1 MYCYFCKK
9 NIREVDFKNTEIL
22 SKYISKSGKIKA
34 REKTGLCAG
43 HQREVSN
50 AIKRAR
56 IMALLPFVAK

>member
-22 SKYISKSGKIKA
+22 SKYTSKSGKIKA

-50 AIKRAR
+50 AIKKAR